1 MEKKQKIINE
11 GGINGTGE
19 GVVNINSSDYKEL
32 QKSVQAHYK
41 SRDKQDII
49 RFKVISLR
57 LQMESYIADHSPKNI
72 KPPGFFL
79 KEFISAIGI
88 KNKEFAKFVHIEESN
103 LSAIINGKRK
113 INTELAFIL
122 GLTFDLNPNHW
133 LLIQSKNELHRIRE
147 KENKDFNQ
155 YNLENLLKKAG

>member
-1 MEKKQKIINE
+1 MGKKQKIINE

-57 LQMESYIADHSPKNI
+57 LQMESYIADHPPKNI
-72 KPPGFFL
+72 KYPGFFEKSLFQLLVL
-79 KEFISAIGI
+79 KIRNLPSLYIL
-88 KNKEFAKFVHIEESN
+88 KN
-103 LSAIINGKRK
+103 
-113 INTELAFIL
+113 
-122 GLTFDLNPNHW
+122 LT
-133 LLIQSKNELHRIRE
+133 
-147 KENKDFNQ
+147 
-155 YNLENLLKKAG
+155 